1 MRVPKK
7 IRDEIKAY
15 CEINNIENI
24 DPFIVEQI
32 VKGFNITKYGNAP
45 FVQEVV
51 VEKEVPIEKIKEII
65 VEKEVP
71 VEIIKEVIKEIPVE
85 KEVIKEIIVEKETY
99 ITDDTQVQELG
110 EKIIKLEENI
120 TTQNQ
125 SINNKDSIIR
135 KLEENVRIVKE
146 EKDKTIEKVKE
157 SNGKNYKK
165 DNKIKE
171 LNNKILEL
179 EKEIVSLRNKA
190 PHPDGRPIRE
200 IYDEDG
206 KGGCWGSNL
215 KDKK

>member
-146 EKDKTIEKVKE
+146 EKDKTIERTIRPVTYNLQE
-157 SNGKNYKK
+157 
-165 DNKIKE
+165 IIAF
-171 LNNKILEL
+171 NNIFCDF
-179 EKEIVSLRNKA
+179 N
-190 PHPDGRPIRE
+190 
-200 IYDEDG
+200 
-206 KGGCWGSNL
+206 
-215 KDKK
+215 